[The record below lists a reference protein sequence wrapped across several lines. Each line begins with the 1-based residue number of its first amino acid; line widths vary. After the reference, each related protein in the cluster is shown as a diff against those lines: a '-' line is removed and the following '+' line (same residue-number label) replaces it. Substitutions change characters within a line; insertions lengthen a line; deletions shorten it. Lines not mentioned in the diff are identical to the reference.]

1 LYLICGDG
9 MTLLDHEDEPI
20 HAAVPDAALV
30 KQPAMSRRAT
40 ITASEFRVSVADGE
54 LFRELSVPDQLFPVR
69 RIADIDRERGIASPF
84 AGPVPSMAIN
94 AAETNR
100 TVHADT
106 YSHHNHESKPW
117 WQRPH

>member
-1 LYLICGDG
+1 MPGR
-9 MTLLDHEDEPI
+9 
-20 HAAVPDAALV
+20 AAV
-30 KQPAMSRRAT
+30 
-40 ITASEFRVSVADGE
+40 TASEFRVGVADGE
-54 LFRELSVPDQLFPVR
+54 LFRELSVPDQMFPVR
-69 RIADIDRERGIASPF
+69 RIADIDWERGIASPF

-106 YSHHNHESKPW
+106 YSHHSHENKPR